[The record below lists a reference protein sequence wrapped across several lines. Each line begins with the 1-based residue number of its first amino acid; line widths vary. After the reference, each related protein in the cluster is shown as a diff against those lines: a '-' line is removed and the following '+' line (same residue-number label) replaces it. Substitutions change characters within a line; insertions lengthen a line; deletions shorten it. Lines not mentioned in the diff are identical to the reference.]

1 MQLDLL
7 VDLSALEFADSSFL
21 LDLAMV
27 ARRLRACGRMLRVR
41 GAQPQVLELIRR
53 VGLHRMP
60 NIVVEGAA
68 PSLA

>member
-7 VDLSALEFADSSFL
+7 VDMSALDFADSSFL

-27 ARRLRACGRMLRVR
+27 ARRLRAAGRMLRVR